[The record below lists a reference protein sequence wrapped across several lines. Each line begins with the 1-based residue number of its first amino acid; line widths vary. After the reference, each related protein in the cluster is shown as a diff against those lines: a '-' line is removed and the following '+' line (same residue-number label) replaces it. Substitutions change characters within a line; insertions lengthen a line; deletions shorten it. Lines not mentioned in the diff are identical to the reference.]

1 MNWIELNYIC
11 FYFFNHLC
19 VYVTTSYLMLRDPL
33 FLYICLESS
42 EQFYNILKKLYSANK
57 KDVCYSKRV
66 NVCSQSHIIVLQNWY
81 LFYAFIMKG
90 GLVIDSNVRIV
101 PNDTNF
107 FRIFFSKSEHVTIFR
122 FKNIVFANIIISGIF
137 AAV

>member
-1 MNWIELNYIC
+1 
-11 FYFFNHLC
+11 
-19 VYVTTSYLMLRDPL
+19 
-33 FLYICLESS
+33 
-42 EQFYNILKKLYSANK
+42 
-57 KDVCYSKRV
+57 
-66 NVCSQSHIIVLQNWY
+66 
-81 LFYAFIMKG
+81 MKG